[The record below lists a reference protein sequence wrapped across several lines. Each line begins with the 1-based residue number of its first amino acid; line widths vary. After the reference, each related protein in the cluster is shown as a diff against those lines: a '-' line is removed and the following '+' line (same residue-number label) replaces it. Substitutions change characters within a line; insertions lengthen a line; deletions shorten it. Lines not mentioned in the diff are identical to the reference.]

1 MIVKAE
7 NHLLHRPMN
16 NFAVPQTYG
25 GLNFLQSLLHAWD
38 KCTVSLLLLF
48 IFQFW
53 ISMFLIEKI
62 SKPIASL
69 VMSGANLGLDGN
81 CWENMPIIGRE
92 LNGGQL

>member
-48 IFQFW
+48 IFS
-53 ISMFLIEKI
+53 I
-62 SKPIASL
+62 
-69 VMSGANLGLDGN
+69 LDKHVFN
-81 CWENMPIIGRE
+81 
-92 LNGGQL
+92 